1 MVKYIIYV
9 KEYIFKEIKMNR
21 ILKQCIFNIVG
32 FFILAVG
39 IVDIIN
45 ASCAAKLSIFAWPR
59 TVPGIILIIGGFIF
73 VKFGKKIAMEV
84 QDDNQNIGQTQ
95 IKSCECLGIGL
106 LYIIYFFRCLFT
118 LVISQ
123 TTYIL
128 EVLYKI
134 PAEIRKKV
142 MESHIHTVLLNIPI
156 TIVYVLCIILGIYL
170 AVRGKKG
177 LCEKQEDNINI

>member
-1 MVKYIIYV
+1 MD
-9 KEYIFKEIKMNR
+9 R
-21 ILKQCIFNIVG
+21 LLKQCIINIVG

-45 ASCAAKLSIFAWPR
+45 ASCGAKISSIVWTRA
-59 TVPGIILIIGGFIF
+59 VPGIILIIIAYIFIKF
-73 VKFGKKIAMEV
+73 AKKVKSEV
-84 QDDNQNIGQTQ
+84 QENDKSIQQTQ
-95 IKSCECLGIGL
+95 IRSCESLGIGL

-134 PAEIRKKV
+134 PAEFKKEV
-142 MESHIHTVLLNIPI
+142 MESHIHTVFLNIPI
-156 TIVYVLCIILGIYL
+156 AIVYVLCIILGIYL

-177 LCEKQEDNINI
+177 LSSDSEVIAKEIRQEDNI